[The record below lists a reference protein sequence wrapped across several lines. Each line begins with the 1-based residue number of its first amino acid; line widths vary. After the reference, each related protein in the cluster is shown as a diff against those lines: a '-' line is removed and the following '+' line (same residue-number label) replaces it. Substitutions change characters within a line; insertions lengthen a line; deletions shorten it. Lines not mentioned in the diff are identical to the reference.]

1 MHLITK
7 NKMKIKYIRYF
18 AIFFLTILSLY
29 KVNSNA
35 LEIDKKVYA
44 GNKDAKVTVKVFSSL
59 TCPYCADFHKKVFI
73 KLKKEFIDSNYVRFE
88 HHSFPLDLAA
98 LNAEKILRCV
108 TDHKKRI
115 ALLDEIYE
123 KQEEWASGN
132 DINNINSKLSKIAKK
147 YDLNDDRIKNCLVN
161 ENLENEILEIRI
173 NGSKKY
179 SIQSTPT
186 IFINEKKYDG
196 KHDYNLFKKEIEKL
210 L

>member
-1 MHLITK
+1 
-7 NKMKIKYIRYF
+7 MKIKYIGYF
-18 AIFFLTILSLY
+18 TIFFLTILSLSNI
-29 KVNSNA
+29 NSNA
-35 LEIDKKVYA
+35 LEIDNKVYA

-59 TCPYCADFHKKVFI
+59 TCPYCADFHKNVFI

>member
-18 AIFFLTILSLY
+18 TIFFLTILSLS

-35 LEIDKKVYA
+35 LEIDKNVYA

-59 TCPYCADFHKKVFI
+59 TCPYCADFHKNVFI

-115 ALLDEIYE
+115 ALLDEIYA
-123 KQEEWASGN
+123 KQEKWASGN
-132 DINNINSKLSKIAKK
+132 DINSINSKLSKIAKK

>member
-1 MHLITK
+1 
-7 NKMKIKYIRYF
+7 MKIKYIRYF
-18 AIFFLTILSLY
+18 TIFFLTILSLSN
-29 KVNSNA
+29 VNSNA

-59 TCPYCADFHKKVFI
+59 TCPYCADFHKNVFI

>member
-18 AIFFLTILSLY
+18 TIFFLTILSLSNF
-29 KVNSNA
+29 NSNA

-59 TCPYCADFHKKVFI
+59 TCPYCADFHKNVFI

-123 KQEEWASGN
+123 KQEEWALGN

>member
-1 MHLITK
+1 MHLVTK

-18 AIFFLTILSLY
+18 TIFFLTILSLSN
-29 KVNSNA
+29 VNSNA

>member
-18 AIFFLTILSLY
+18 TIFFLTILSLSN
-29 KVNSNA
+29 VNSNA

-59 TCPYCADFHKKVFI
+59 TCPYCADFHKNVFI

-115 ALLDEIYE
+115 VLLDEIYE

>member
-7 NKMKIKYIRYF
+7 NKMKIKYIGYIT
-18 AIFFLTILSLY
+18 IFFLTILSLSN
-29 KVNSNA
+29 VNSNA
-35 LEIDKKVYA
+35 LKIDKKVYA
-44 GNKDAKVTVKVFSSL
+44 GSKDAKVTVKVFSSL
-59 TCPYCADFHKKVFI
+59 TCPYCADFHKNVFI

-147 YDLNDDRIKNCLVN
+147 YDLNDDRIKNCLIN

-196 KHDYNLFKKEIEKL
+196 KHDYNLFKKEIEKQL
-210 L
+210 

>member
-7 NKMKIKYIRYF
+7 NKMKIKYISYF
-18 AIFFLTILSLY
+18 TIFVLTILSLSN
-29 KVNSNA
+29 VNSNS
-35 LEIDKKVYA
+35 LEIDKNVYA
-44 GNKDAKVTVKVFSSL
+44 GNKDAKVTIKVFSSL
-59 TCPYCADFHKKVFI
+59 TCPYCADFHKNVFV
-73 KLKKEFIDSNYVRFE
+73 KLKKELIDSNIVRFE

-108 TDHKKRI
+108 PDNEKRI
-115 ALLDEIYE
+115 VLLDEIYA

-132 DINNINSKLSKIAKK
+132 DINRINSKLSKIAKK

>member
-18 AIFFLTILSLY
+18 TIFFLTILSLSN
-29 KVNSNA
+29 VNSNA

-59 TCPYCADFHKKVFI
+59 TCPYCADFHKNIFI

-147 YDLNDDRIKNCLVN
+147 YDLNDDRIKNCLVD

>member
-1 MHLITK
+1 M
-7 NKMKIKYIRYF
+7 KYIGYF
-18 AIFFLTILSLY
+18 TIFFLTVLSLSN
-29 KVNSNA
+29 VNSNA
-35 LEIDKKVYA
+35 LEIDKNVYA

-59 TCPYCADFHKKVFI
+59 TCPYCADFHKNVFI

-115 ALLDEIYE
+115 ALLDEIYA
-123 KQEEWASGN
+123 KQEKWASGN
-132 DINNINSKLSKIAKK
+132 DINSINSKLSKIAKK

>member
-1 MHLITK
+1 
-7 NKMKIKYIRYF
+7 MKIKYIRYF
-18 AIFFLTILSLY
+18 TIFFLTILSLY
-29 KVNSNA
+29 NVNSNA

-59 TCPYCADFHKKVFI
+59 TCPYCADFHKNVFI

>member
-18 AIFFLTILSLY
+18 TIFFLTILSLSN
-29 KVNSNA
+29 VNSNA

-59 TCPYCADFHKKVFI
+59 TCPYCADFHKNVFI

-115 ALLDEIYE
+115 TLLDEIYE

-196 KHDYNLFKKEIEKL
+196 NHDYNLFKKEIEKL

>member
-18 AIFFLTILSLY
+18 TIFFLTILSLSN
-29 KVNSNA
+29 VNSNA

-44 GNKDAKVTVKVFSSL
+44 GNKNAKVTVKVFSSL
-59 TCPYCADFHKKVFI
+59 TCPYCADFHKNIFI

-147 YDLNDDRIKNCLVN
+147 YDLNDDRIKNCLVD

>member
-7 NKMKIKYIRYF
+7 NKMKIKYIGYF
-18 AIFFLTILSLY
+18 TIFFLTILCLSN
-29 KVNSNA
+29 VNSNA

-59 TCPYCADFHKKVFI
+59 TCPYCADFHKNVFI

>member
-1 MHLITK
+1 
-7 NKMKIKYIRYF
+7 MKIKYISYF
-18 AIFFLTILSLY
+18 TIFFLTILSLS

-35 LEIDKKVYA
+35 LEIDKNVYA

>member
-59 TCPYCADFHKKVFI
+59 TCPYCADFHKNVFI

>member
-7 NKMKIKYIRYF
+7 NKMKIKYIGYF
-18 AIFFLTILSLY
+18 TIFFLTILCLSNF
-29 KVNSNA
+29 NSNA

-59 TCPYCADFHKKVFI
+59 TCPYCADFHKNVFI

-196 KHDYNLFKKEIEKL
+196 NHDYNLFKKEIEKL

>member
-7 NKMKIKYIRYF
+7 NKMKIKYIGYIT
-18 AIFFLTILSLY
+18 IFFLTILSLSNI
-29 KVNSNA
+29 NSNA

-59 TCPYCADFHKKVFI
+59 TCPYCADFHKNVFI

-147 YDLNDDRIKNCLVN
+147 YDLNDDRIKNCLID

>member
-7 NKMKIKYIRYF
+7 NKMKIKYIGYF
-18 AIFFLTILSLY
+18 TIFFLTILSLSN
-29 KVNSNA
+29 VNSNA

-44 GNKDAKVTVKVFSSL
+44 GNKNAKVTVKVFSSL
-59 TCPYCADFHKKVFI
+59 TCPYCADFHKNVFI

-115 ALLDEIYE
+115 ALLDQIYE

>member
-1 MHLITK
+1 
-7 NKMKIKYIRYF
+7 MKIKYIRYF
-18 AIFFLTILSLY
+18 TIFFFTILSLCN
-29 KVNSNA
+29 VNSNA
-35 LEIDKKVYA
+35 LDIDKKVYV
-44 GNKDAKVTVKVFSSL
+44 GNKDAKVTIKVFSSL
-59 TCPYCADFHKKVFI
+59 TCPYCADFHKNVFI

>member
-7 NKMKIKYIRYF
+7 NKMKIKYIGYF
-18 AIFFLTILSLY
+18 TIFFLTILSLSNF
-29 KVNSNA
+29 NSNA

-73 KLKKEFIDSNYVRFE
+73 KLKKEFIDTNYVRFE

-115 ALLDEIYE
+115 ALLDQIYE

>member
-18 AIFFLTILSLY
+18 AIFFLTILSLS

-59 TCPYCADFHKKVFI
+59 TCPYCADFHKNVFI

>member
-18 AIFFLTILSLY
+18 TIFFLTILSLY
-29 KVNSNA
+29 NVNSNA

-59 TCPYCADFHKKVFI
+59 TCPYCADFHKNVFI

>member
-1 MHLITK
+1 
-7 NKMKIKYIRYF
+7 MKIKYIRYF
-18 AIFFLTILSLY
+18 TIFFLTILSLS

-35 LEIDKKVYA
+35 LEIDKNVYA

-59 TCPYCADFHKKVFI
+59 TCPYCADFHKNVFV
-73 KLKKEFIDSNYVRFE
+73 KLKKELIDSNIVRFE

-108 TDHKKRI
+108 PDNEKRI
-115 ALLDEIYE
+115 VLLDEIYA

-132 DINNINSKLSKIAKK
+132 DINRINSKLSKIAKK

>member
-7 NKMKIKYIRYF
+7 NKIKMKYIGYF
-18 AIFFLTILSLY
+18 TIFFLTVLSLSN
-29 KVNSNA
+29 VNSNA
-35 LEIDKKVYA
+35 LEIDKNVYA

-59 TCPYCADFHKKVFI
+59 TCPYCADFHKNVFI

-108 TDHKKRI
+108 VDHKKRI

-123 KQEEWASGN
+123 KQEEWALGN